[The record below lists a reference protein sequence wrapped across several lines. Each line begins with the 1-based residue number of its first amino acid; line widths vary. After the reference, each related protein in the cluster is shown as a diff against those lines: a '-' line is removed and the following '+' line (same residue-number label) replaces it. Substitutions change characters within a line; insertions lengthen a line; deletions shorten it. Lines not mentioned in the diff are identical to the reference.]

1 MAATKSLI
9 FTGVKVNS
17 TDYSLHLMEGAEV
30 TIEEVTDQVDDG
42 QTLVSAYDVSFS
54 VDVYDDAPLTD
65 TNVNTNTAQAPI
77 KSNITFDGAPGS
89 ATLLITNVIVN
100 GIRNYENNRSA
111 IRLTGSKRVT
121 SLANAVTES

>member
-9 FTGVKVNS
+9 FTGIQVNGI
-17 TDYSLHLMEGAEV
+17 DYSLHLEEGVEV
-30 TIEEVTDQVDDG
+30 PIEEVTDRVDDG

-54 VDVYDDAPLTD
+54 VDIYDDAPLSD
-65 TNVNTNTAQAPI
+65 SNINTNTAQAPV
-77 KSNITFDGAPGS
+77 KSNVTFVGAPGS
-89 ATLLITNVIVN
+89 VTLLVTDIIVN